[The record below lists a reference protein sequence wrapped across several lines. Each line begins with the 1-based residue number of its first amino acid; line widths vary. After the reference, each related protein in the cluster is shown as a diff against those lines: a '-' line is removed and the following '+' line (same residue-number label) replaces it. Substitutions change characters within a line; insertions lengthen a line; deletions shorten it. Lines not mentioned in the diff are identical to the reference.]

1 MKYTP
6 PVKSFAHQRKG
17 LVWLWQ
23 KTQGEM
29 VGNKGGAF
37 FWDPGTGKTKAG
49 YDYTSAL
56 FIHRGVHRVLV
67 LCPINAL
74 QVWDIQ
80 ADTHIHDSITF
91 TIAIPTGSIAD
102 KAKQVRS
109 IDPGVSELYVLVM
122 NYASIIKRD
131 KRWEIMAAL
140 EAFDPDVVIVD
151 ESHHIKGATTKQ
163 AKAAHAICGRAE
175 YVLLLTGT
183 PIGKNYL
190 DLYSQLKAID
200 PRIWE
205 AGWTKT
211 GNMSWTNF
219 RTNYA
224 TFGGRSGYEIL
235 GYINVEDLEDR
246 YEPQIRSVRKEQISD
261 MPKVTDT
268 IIPVELDANAR
279 RVYKVFAKD
288 GLVVHKRHLIEAPI
302 PLTKLLR
309 LQQMTGGWVHD
320 EQGEIVEVQRNK
332 LAIFTDL
339 LEDLASAGKSV
350 VVFARFLAEMDA
362 IYEAALRAYKPHVYQ
377 IRGGVTANNRRK
389 FVSSFQTHAGC
400 MVIQIAAA
408 EALDGLQ
415 TNCSYGI
422 FYSTDYSLIHW
433 NQARG
438 RLDRVGQKEPVTFYH
453 LQVRS
458 SVDSLIREALE
469 GKKDIERLVMDN
481 PQVLLRPDQA
491 YYTKVLLG
499 MDE

>member
-6 PVKSFAHQRKG
+6 PVKSFSHQRKG
-17 LVWLWQ
+17 LIWLWQ
-23 KTQGEM
+23 KTQGDR
-29 VGNKGGAF
+29 VGNKGGAL

-49 YDYTSAL
+49 YDFVSAA
-56 FIHRGVHRVLV
+56 FIHRRAKRVLV

-74 QVWDIQ
+74 QVWDAQ
-80 ADTHIHDSITF
+80 ADDHIHSSITF
-91 TIAIPTGSIAD
+91 TISIPVGTIAD
-102 KAKQVRS
+102 KAKQIRGWG
-109 IDPGVSELYVLVM
+109 PGTSELSIFIL
-122 NYASIIKRD
+122 NYAAIIKRD
-131 KRWEIMAAL
+131 KRWEIMKAIQAYN
-140 EAFDPDVVIVD
+140 PDIVIVD

-163 AKAAHAICGRAE
+163 AKAAHLICGRAQ

-200 PRIWE
+200 PRIWR

-211 GNMSWTNF
+211 GNMSWTDF

-224 TFGGRSGYEIL
+224 IFGGRTGYEIK
-235 GYINVEDLEDR
+235 GYINVEDLENR
-246 YEPQIRSVRKEQISD
+246 YIPQIRSARKENMAD
-261 MPKVTDT
+261 MPKVIDT
-268 IIPVELDANAR
+268 IIPVELDADAR

-320 EQGEIVEVQRNK
+320 EQGDLVEIQRNK

-377 IRGGVTANNRRK
+377 IRGGVTSANRRK
-389 FVSSFQTHAGC
+389 FVSAFQSHAGC
-400 MVIQIAAA
+400 MVIQIASA

-415 TNCSYGI
+415 NNCSYGI
-422 FYSTDYSLIHW
+422 FYSSDYSLIHW

-438 RLDRVGQKEPVTFYH
+438 RLDRVGQREPVTFYH
-453 LQVRS
+453 LQVKA

-481 PQVLLRPDQA
+481 PQVLLGLNP
-491 YYTKVLLG
+491 
-499 MDE
+499 

>member
-6 PVKSFAHQRKG
+6 PVKSFSHQRKG
-17 LVWLWQ
+17 LIWLWQ
-23 KTQGEM
+23 KTQGDR
-29 VGNKGGAF
+29 VGNKGGAL

-49 YDYTSAL
+49 YDLVSAS
-56 FIHRGVHRVLV
+56 FRHRGVKRVLV
-67 LCPINAL
+67 LCPINAI
-74 QVWDIQ
+74 QVWDAQ
-80 ADTHIHDSITF
+80 ADLHIDPRITF
-91 TIAIPTGSIAD
+91 TIAVPYGSIAD
-102 KAKQVRS
+102 KCAQIRT
-109 IDPGVSELYVLVM
+109 INPGVSELYVLVL
-122 NYASIIKRD
+122 NYAAIIKRD
-131 KRWEIMAAL
+131 KRWEIMKAI
-140 EAFDPDVVIVD
+140 EAYDPDIMIVD
-151 ESHHIKGATTKQ
+151 ESHHIKNATAKQ
-163 AKAAHAICGRAE
+163 SKATHAICGRAD

-211 GNMSWTNF
+211 GNMSWTDF
-219 RTNYA
+219 RTNYGIW
-224 TFGGRSGYEIL
+224 GGRTGHEL
-235 GYINVEDLEDR
+235 KGYINVEDLENR
-246 YEPQIRSVRKEQISD
+246 YELHIRSARKENIAD

-279 RVYKVFAKD
+279 RVYSVFAKD

-309 LQQMTGGWVHD
+309 LQQITGGWVHD
-320 EQGEIVEVQRNK
+320 EQGDLVEIQRNK

-339 LEDLASAGKSV
+339 LEDLAAAGKSV

-377 IRGGVTANNRRK
+377 IRGGVTSANRRK
-389 FVSSFQTHAGC
+389 FVSAFQSHAGC
-400 MVIQIAAA
+400 MVIQIASA

-415 TNCSYGI
+415 NNCSYGI
-422 FYSTDYSLIHW
+422 FYSSDYSLIHW

-438 RLDRVGQKEPVTFYH
+438 RLDRVGQREPVTFYH
-453 LQVRS
+453 LQVKA

-481 PQVLLRPDQA
+481 PQVLLGLNQ
-491 YYTKVLLG
+491 
-499 MDE
+499 